1 MDVKWRKHALC
12 NNTDPDLYDLD
23 YVEGKL
29 GITSYVQQ
37 QEYAQQMCAGCPVV
51 RECALEAL
59 DIIDV
64 ADYACTPDG
73 FSGQC
78 FTEGVVR
85 AGLALGS
92 GDANCRTRGRRRVC
106 GVAGIVWE
114 ALGPYRPRRFVSCVG
129 CGLGFADGGGW
140 GVGRAS
146 ARLCVF
152 CSGRRQAAA

>member
-37 QEYAQQMCAGCPVV
+37 QEYAQQMCAGCPVIKQ
-51 RECALEAL
+51 CALEAL

-78 FTEGVVR
+78 FTEGVIR
-85 AGLALGS
+85 AGVALRG
-92 GDANCRTRGRRRVC
+92 GRGCKHRGRKRLAVLA
-106 GVAGIVWE
+106 GVEWRGLVPSVRWAR
-114 ALGPYRPRRFVSCVG
+114 ACVG